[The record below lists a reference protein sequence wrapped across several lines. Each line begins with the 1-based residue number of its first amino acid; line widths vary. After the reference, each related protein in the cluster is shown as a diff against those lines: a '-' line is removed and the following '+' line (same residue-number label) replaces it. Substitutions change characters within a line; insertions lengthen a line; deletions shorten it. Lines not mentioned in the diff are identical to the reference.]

1 MLMSVF
7 RWFKFMVLTA
17 LSKASPPLPKRMAAR
32 FARSAAKRD
41 PRRMLPH
48 GVDPQSY
55 DYLLQSWAKLR
66 KEQAPKLAALAEEL
80 QNGPKFSVVVPVYNP
95 QPKLLAEM
103 IESVRVQ
110 SYANWEL
117 CLADDCSTDPAVH
130 EMLRDYAARDPRI
143 KVVFREK
150 NGHICAASNSA
161 IELATGEF
169 IVLVDHDDLIDP
181 DALLLVAREIND
193 HPDAMIIYTDE
204 DKISVAGKR
213 YGPYFKSDWNKLLA
227 YAVNYV
233 SHLGIYQTELVRKI
247 GGFRLGYEGSQDHDL
262 LLRCSE
268 HIAAQQIRHIPKVLY
283 SWRASPGS
291 AAESGGAKPYAWDAG
306 RRVVSD
312 HLNRATGQAILVE
325 LGKFPFTYRPKW
337 PVQGEPLVSI
347 IIPTRDMLDIL
358 RVTVESVLKK
368 TTYTNYEIIIV
379 DNGSVAQK
387 TLDWLAKVQAGDA
400 RVRVLRDDRP
410 FNYSALNNAAVAV
423 SRGEYILLLNNDVEV
438 ISPNWLTEMLALAQ
452 RDRAGCIGAKLVYPD
467 GRLQHAGVIM
477 GIGGVAGHVGKF
489 FPRDHVF
496 DGARLLFPENLSAVT
511 GACLLVSR
519 QIYDQVGGLN
529 AADLGIAFNDVDFC
543 LKVTAAG
550 YENAWTPFA
559 ELIHHESLSR
569 GYEDTPE
576 KKARFQKEVEYMFA
590 RWKTQTYDDPA
601 YNPNLTREREDF
613 SFGPPI
619 WTL

>member
-1 MLMSVF
+1 
-7 RWFKFMVLTA
+7 
-17 LSKASPPLPKRMAAR
+17 
-32 FARSAAKRD
+32 
-41 PRRMLPH
+41 MLPY

-66 KEQAPKLAALAEEL
+66 AEQAPKLAALAEEL

-110 SYANWEL
+110 SYLNWEL

-161 IELATGEF
+161 IELATGAF

-181 DALLLVAREIND
+181 DALLLVAKEIKD

-204 DKISVAGKR
+204 DKISVTGKR
-213 YGPYFKSDWNKLLA
+213 YGPYFKCDWNRLLA
-227 YAVNYV
+227 YTNNYV
-233 SHLGIYQTELVRKI
+233 SHLGTYRTDLVRKI

-268 HIAAQQIRHIPKVLY
+268 HAANHQIRHIPKVLY

-291 AAESGGAKPYAWDAG
+291 VANDGGAKPYAWD
-306 RRVVSD
+306 
-312 HLNRATGQAILVE
+312 TGQRAVTEHLQRFTGQYVKVDKGE
-325 LGKFPFTYRPKW
+325 GSFTYCPNW
-337 PVQGEPLVSI
+337 PIQGHPLVSI

-358 RVTVESVLKK
+358 WVTVESVLQK
-368 TTYTNYEIIIV
+368 TTYTNYEIIII
-379 DNGSVAQK
+379 DNGSVERK
-387 TLDWLAKVQAGDA
+387 TLDWLAKVQAEDA
-400 RVRVLRDDRP
+400 RIRVLRDDRP

-423 SRGEYILLLNNDVEV
+423 SRGEYVLLLNNDVEV
-438 ISPNWLTEMLALAQ
+438 ITPNWLSEMLALAQ
-452 RDRAGCIGAKLVYPD
+452 REHAGCIGAKLVYPD
-467 GRLQHAGVIM
+467 GRLQHAGVIIA
-477 GIGGVAGHVGKF
+477 IGGVAGHAAKY

-496 DGARLLFPENLSAVT
+496 DGARLLFPENFSAVT

-519 QIYDQVGGLN
+519 KIYDEVGGLN
-529 AADLGIAFNDVDFC
+529 AADLAIAFNDVDLC
-543 LKVTAAG
+543 LKVAAAG

-569 GYEDTPE
+569 GHEDTPA
-576 KKARFQKEVEYMFA
+576 KKARFQKEAEYMFA

>member
-1 MLMSVF
+1 
-7 RWFKFMVLTA
+7 
-17 LSKASPPLPKRMAAR
+17 
-32 FARSAAKRD
+32 
-41 PRRMLPH
+41 MLPY

-66 KEQAPKLAALAEEL
+66 AEQAPKLAALAEEL

-110 SYANWEL
+110 SYPNWEL

-161 IELATGEF
+161 IELATGAF

-181 DALLLVAREIND
+181 DALLLVAKEIND
-193 HPDAMIIYTDE
+193 HPDAIIIYTDE

-213 YGPYFKSDWNKLLA
+213 YGPYFKSDWNRLLA

-233 SHLGIYQTELVRKI
+233 SHLGIYQTELLRKV

-268 HIAAQQIRHIPKVLY
+268 HAANHQIRHIPKVLY

-291 AAESGGAKPYAWDAG
+291 AAESGAAKPYAWDAG
-306 RRVVSD
+306 RRVVED
-312 HLNRATGQAILVE
+312 HLNRATGQVIQVE

-347 IIPTRDMLDIL
+347 IIPTRDMLDIM
-358 RVTVESVLKK
+358 RVTVESVLQK
-368 TTYTNYEIIIV
+368 TTYTNFEIIII
-379 DNGSVAQK
+379 DNGSVERK
-387 TLDWLAKVQAGDA
+387 TLDWLAKVQAEDA
-400 RVRVLRDDRP
+400 RIRVLRDDRP

-423 SRGEYILLLNNDVEV
+423 SRGEYILLLNNDIEV
-438 ISPNWLTEMLALAQ
+438 ISPDWLTEMLALAQ
-452 RDRAGCIGAKLVYPD
+452 REHAGCIGAKLVYPD

-477 GIGGVAGHVGKF
+477 GIGGVAGHAGRF

-519 QIYDQVGGLN
+519 KIYDEVGGLN
-529 AADLGIAFNDVDFC
+529 AADLAIAFNDVDLC
-543 LKVTAAG
+543 LKVAAAG

-569 GYEDTPE
+569 GHEDTPA